1 MYILCVCITYNCT
14 VHGADLTN
22 ISLLVI
28 LCIIVYV
35 TNKNL
40 ESYCSSFTGL
50 QSLESCGFLWLTGGI
65 KLIILNS
72 NCPLRFWYFI
82 IFSYTRLYLLT
93 FNSSFNG
100 HCFKMNI
107 CSYLSASVFITSQS
121 VQYDRCVLAPLIK
134 DSLFIRYSLGGSCK
148 WRNLKSWPQYK
159 NHKIPDTI
167 NIFITVLINEFL

>member
-72 NCPLRFWYFI
+72 NCLLDSDISSYFPIRGSISWHLIHHLMATVLRW
-82 IFSYTRLYLLT
+82 
-93 FNSSFNG
+93 
-100 HCFKMNI
+100 NI

-121 VQYDRCVLAPLIK
+121 IQYERCVLAPLIK

-159 NHKIPDTI
+159 TI
-167 NIFITVLINEFL
+167 KSLTP